1 MNETSQKLCQTIET
15 FIQTAQFDALIDTCK
30 VALTDARQ
38 RDDKATEIVSL
49 IGLGQGHK
57 FIGKFKQARILI
69 DGALDF
75 AKQSSDI
82 ELTIMALM
90 VSSSIYLTTAFQSY
104 EAERDLREALNLAVG
119 INDDDSIAETLLGL
133 STAYRQMDD
142 NIRAS
147 RYAHEGFN
155 VARKTNNRYW
165 MSVGLMLIG
174 DVSFTAQPEK
184 AMQSYEDAIEIAK
197 QDNFRLLELG
207 LTSSIGQLLCYEER
221 YSEDG
226 QMMLEK
232 ALSMAKDFRSVPHEF
247 TAIYRLGRALE
258 KQGAWERAAQY
269 YSMMLERAQEWR
281 SRPYEGVAFFNLG
294 ILAYHRQHYDD
305 ALANYEQALVIARE
319 TKNPFQEAQTEQAI
333 AKSYL
338 ASSDFD
344 RALDHYMAART
355 LYDALDNSVMANLM
369 LRKMITVY
377 LQRLLNNILT
387 WVGIRQNGNKNNDSL

>member
-15 FIQTAQFDALIDTCK
+15 FIQIAQFDALIDTCK

-38 RDDKATEIVSL
+38 REDKATEIVSL

-57 FIGKFKQARILI
+57 FIGKFKQARVLI
-69 DGALDF
+69 DGALGF
-75 AKQSSDI
+75 AKQMSDI
-82 ELTIMALM
+82 ELTIMALTA
-90 VSSSIYLTTAFQSY
+90 SSSLYLTGAFQSH
-104 EAERDLREALNLAVG
+104 EAERDSREALNLAVG
-119 INDDDSIAETLLGL
+119 INDNDAVAESLLGL

-142 NIRAS
+142 KIRAS

-155 VARKTNNRYW
+155 VARKANNRYL
-165 MSVGLMLIG
+165 MSIGLMLIG
-174 DVSFTAQPEK
+174 DVSFTVQPEK
-184 AMQSYEDAIEIAK
+184 AMQSYEDAIEIAQ
-197 QDNFRLLELG
+197 QDNLRLLELG
-207 LTSSIGQLLCYEER
+207 LTSSIGQLLCYEDR
-221 YSEDG
+221 YAEDG

-232 ALSMAKDFRSVPHEF
+232 ALSMSKDFRSVPHEF

-305 ALANYEQALVIARE
+305 AVANYEQALVIARE
-319 TKNPFQEAQTEQAI
+319 TKNPFQEAQVEQAI

-355 LYDALDNSVMANLM
+355 LYDALDNSLMTNLM
-369 LRKMITVY
+369 LRNMITVY

-387 WVGIRQNGNKNNDSL
+387 WVGIRQSESNNNDSL